1 MKSISVNPKYQ
12 SQFMPIV
19 QRAETEIKLAVL
31 TAFLYAH
38 SEFLLRSTITAI
50 LAEVASKLLIPDK
63 QEYLNGLQA
72 SANKLIVQFY
82 RKPLRAFKA
91 DKLGINMPHEAFI
104 KSQAKGSVVIQ
115 DYAKKLKLKMKELA
129 EAPITTAEK
138 GKHSISLWQ
147 KAEIDI
153 RQEHNK
159 EMIRGLKE
167 KGNDICYIS
176 SHPNC
181 SKRCERWQGQLVSL
195 TKKTGKPQTSTHSPM
210 FRFKVGYID
219 GRPLYSLP
227 DIMEAVDEYGYK
239 NSVISGFNC
248 RHRLIPYHGQQP
260 PTRYYEDEVADQ
272 RKIET
277 KIRAM
282 EREIRTRKQYAEMLR
297 REKPEEAKK
306 VDNAIKRMVANYK
319 SYCDKNGYAWEDYR
333 IKIF

>member
-63 QEYLNGLQA
+63 QEYLKGLQA

-129 EAPITTAEK
+129 ETPMTTKEK
-138 GKHSISLWQ
+138 GKKSISLWQ

-159 EMIRGLKE
+159 EMIRELKE

-176 SHPNC
+176 SHPDC
-181 SKRCERWQGQLVSL
+181 SKRCERWQGHLVSL
-195 TKKTGKPQTSTHSPM
+195 SKKTGNPQMSVNAPM
-210 FRFKVGYID
+210 YKFKVGSVD
-219 GRPLYSLP
+219 GKPLYSLT
-227 DIMEAVDEYGYK
+227 DIMEAVDKYGYH

-282 EREIRTRKQYAEMLR
+282 EREIRKRKQYAEMIR
-297 REKPEEAKK
+297 KSDPKGARE
-306 VDNAIKRMVANYK
+306 VDRAIKRMVANYK
-319 SYCDKNGYAWEDYR
+319 SYCNEHGYAWEDYR